1 MERDKTDK
9 QRNNLGES
17 LELLDLPKRLG
28 VPRLELYL
36 GREPRK
42 V

>member
-1 MERDKTDK
+1 MKKNKIDK

-17 LELLDLPKRLG
+17 LELLDPPKRLE
-28 VPRLELYL
+28 VIRLQLYL

>member
-1 MERDKTDK
+1 MKKNKIDK

-17 LELLDLPKRLG
+17 LELSDPPKKLG
-28 VPRLELYL
+28 VARLELYL
-36 GREPRK
+36 SREPRK